1 MQIRRAESGDAKG
14 MAKVH
19 VDSWRT
25 TYKEIVPQHF
35 LDGMSYSERE
45 NRWSRQIMKQEVFVA
60 ENEKGTIVG
69 FAAGGKERSGAYL
82 EYDGELYAI
91 YLLEEVQGQG
101 IGKALVKQVAQSLL
115 DRGYHSML
123 VLVLAENS
131 ARYFYE
137 TLGAVQI
144 HTELET
150 IAGERYEE
158 VVYGWKSI
166 KRLNEK

>member
-1 MQIRRAESGDAKG
+1 M
-14 MAKVH
+14 
-19 VDSWRT
+19 
-25 TYKEIVPQHF
+25 
-35 LDGMSYSERE
+35 
-45 NRWSRQIMKQEVFVA
+45 A

-82 EYDGELYAI
+82 VYDGELYAI